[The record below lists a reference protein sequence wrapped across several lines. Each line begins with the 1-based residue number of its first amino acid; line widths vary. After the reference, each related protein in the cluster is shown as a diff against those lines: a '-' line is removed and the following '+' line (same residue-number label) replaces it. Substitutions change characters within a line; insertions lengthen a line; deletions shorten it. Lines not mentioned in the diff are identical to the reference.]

1 MTAIRRIKTSFS
13 AGELSAELIGR
24 ADLRA
29 YENGAARLSNVF
41 ILPTG
46 TVKLNGSDSDSI
58 GSQLIC
64 YNFALNGSGS
74 AFMLDYV
81 PDDLFHLK
89 GVGLVE

>member
-1 MTAIRRIKTSFS
+1 MQTGTYKGMVIFVD
-13 AGELSAELIGR
+13 R
-24 ADLRA
+24 AVAPGTTTIDL
-29 YENGAARLSNVF
+29 NGDGSTLLVSGTMYT
-41 ILPTG
+41 PTG

-74 AFMLDYV
+74 AFTLDYV